1 MTRTLAHIVS
11 AIFHPL
17 VMPTVG
23 LLFIFWL
30 TTNVILLPLDAKRI
44 ILIIVGINTFVL
56 PLLMI
61 PLFYRLHLIKSI
73 QMHSHR
79 ERIIP
84 MAFTLIPYIFSFYF
98 LNRLPIV
105 AEIPNFML
113 GASITIAIALIVSI
127 WWKISIHMVGVGGIA
142 GLFFALS
149 LRFYVDVT
157 WLIIAA
163 VIIAGWV
170 ACARLALNAHKPS
183 QVYIGFFIGWITIA
197 TTLLLL

>member
-1 MTRTLAHIVS
+1 MTKTLAHIVS

-23 LLFIFWL
+23 LLFIFWSI
-30 TTNVILLPLDAKRI
+30 TNIILLPLEAKRI
-44 ILIIVGINTFVL
+44 ILIIVAINTLAL
-56 PLLMI
+56 PMLMI

-84 MAFTLIPYIFSFYF
+84 MAFTLIPYIFSYYF

-105 AEIPNFML
+105 EEIPGFML
-113 GASITIAIALIVSI
+113 GASITIALVLIISV
-127 WWKISIHMVGVGGIA
+127 WWKISIHMVGIGGIT

-149 LRFYVDVT
+149 IRFYADVT
-157 WLIIAA
+157 WLLVAA
-163 VIIAGWV
+163 VLIAGLV
-170 ACARLALNAHKPS
+170 AWSRLSLNAHKPA
-183 QVYIGFFIGWITIA
+183 QVYLGFAIGWITIA
-197 TTLLLL
+197 STLLLL

>member
-1 MTRTLAHIVS
+1 
-11 AIFHPL
+11 
-17 VMPTVG
+17 
-23 LLFIFWL
+23 
-30 TTNVILLPLDAKRI
+30 
-44 ILIIVGINTFVL
+44 
-56 PLLMI
+56 
-61 PLFYRLHLIKSI
+61 
-73 QMHSHR
+73 
-79 ERIIP
+79 